1 MAIGVGGGSV
11 LSRALGAKIVKKQ
24 NYFCQSNYDDLPF
37 SIRFCDF
44 RIFFSRE
51 LLLLWS

>member
-1 MAIGVGGGSV
+1 MAIGVGVV
-11 LSRALGAKIVKKQ
+11 LFFRALGAKNRKKAKTT
-24 NYFCQSNYDDLPF
+24 FKSNYDDLPF

-51 LLLLWS
+51 LLLFLWS